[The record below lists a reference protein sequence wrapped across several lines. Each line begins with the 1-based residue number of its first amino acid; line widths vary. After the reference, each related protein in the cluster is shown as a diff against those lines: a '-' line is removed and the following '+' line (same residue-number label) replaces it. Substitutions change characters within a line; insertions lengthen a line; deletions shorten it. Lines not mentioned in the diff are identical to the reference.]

1 MYTFDSFH
9 ISFNPWT
16 VALWTLKHMWIA
28 HVKISWLLVN
38 DCFLFT
44 CFRELLVIGDTD
56 LAALSYKD
64 SLIFR
69 CLSCS
74 FSLVAQSCLTLQ
86 PHEPQHARPPCPSPT
101 PRVYS
106 NTCPLRGWCHPTI
119 SSSVVPCSSCLQSFS
134 TSGSFQT
141 SQLFTS
147 GGQSI
152 GISASASVLPM
163 STQDWFPLGWTGWIS
178 L

>member
-1 MYTFDSFH
+1 MYTFGSFH

-86 PHEPQHARPPCPSPT
+86 PHEPQHARPLCPSPLLGST
-101 PRVYS
+101 QTHVHWIS
-106 NTCPLRGWCHPTI
+106 DAIHLSHPLLSHSPALNLSQHQGLFQWVN
-119 SSSVVPCSSCLQSFS
+119 SSHQEAKVFEFQLQHQSFQWAPR
-134 TSGSFQT
+134 TD
-141 SQLFTS
+141 L
-147 GGQSI
+147 
-152 GISASASVLPM
+152 L
-163 STQDWFPLGWTGWIS
+163 
-178 L
+178 